1 MAPPV
6 ASDEKY
12 VPGRGTDRAARE
24 RLKYREGLDAELPKE
39 DDSKQTDILLGNGAK
54 KVARCGKCTRPL
66 DDVALQAK
74 QFVCSRCTG
83 GLDPSIV
90 AAAVV
95 VVVIVG
101 VVVVV
106 VVVVV

>member
-83 GLDPSIV
+83 GKSGPPRS
-90 AAAVV
+90 AA
-95 VVVIVG
+95 G
-101 VVVVV
+101 KSSDGG
-106 VVVVV
+106 